1 LPEVHLKPQSPSREQ
16 AFTPDRFFTELILAR
31 SAGCGL
37 LNIVHLSL
45 ALIEIQQ
52 APEDRWRAVQI
63 ALL

>member
-1 LPEVHLKPQSPSREQ
+1 LKPQAPSREQ
-16 AFTPDRFFTELILAR
+16 AFIPDRFFTELILAQ

-45 ALIEIQQ
+45 ALIEIPQSQ
-52 APEDRWRAVQI
+52 RTAGGAVQI